1 MKSIKYFK
9 YANEYIKCLN
19 LFYDSYQNVINECA
33 LNEEYDLMTDILDD
47 LTYDNRSSWY
57 ANFGKN
63 QYRKHIIYKTDKEFW
78 KKLSKLYRKM
88 WTITFGFKQQH

>member
-19 LFYDSYQNVINECA
+19 LFYDSYQNVIDECA

-47 LTYDNRSSWY
+47 LTYDNRSS
-57 ANFGKN
+57 
-63 QYRKHIIYKTDKEFW
+63 
-78 KKLSKLYRKM
+78 
-88 WTITFGFKQQH
+88 